1 MNLRQL
7 QYFVTVA
14 EELHFGRAA
23 DRLHMSQPP
32 LSQQIIALEESLG
45 VQLFE
50 RTKRSVQLTP
60 VGLQWL
66 PEVRQVLASAAE
78 LPDKARRLSR
88 GEIGTLR
95 LAFVSTADYGV
106 LPGLL
111 QHYRS
116 QHPEVQVTLQEAT
129 SDVQIDALLNKEI
142 DVGIVIPPRGMS
154 LPKSLRYLPLRKEG
168 LVVALPQS
176 WIRSRKH
183 LLQGGQIDFNMLL
196 DEPLIVFPRQS
207 APAFHDSIAD
217 YYTAHHAT
225 PRIGQEAIQMQTI
238 ISLVSVGMGIALVP
252 ASLQNLQRTGVV
264 YAQLKGTAPE
274 IETGLLW
281 RRGQETVALDGLIA
295 AAKTMAPGERPRAT
309 SGSAR
314 STPSAR

>member
-60 VGLQWL
+60 VGQQWL
-66 PEVRQVLASAAE
+66 PEVRQVLAAAAE
-78 LPDKARRLSR
+78 LPGKARRLSR

-111 QHYRS
+111 QQYRA
-116 QHPEVQVTLQEAT
+116 QHPEVQVTLREAT
-129 SDVQIDALLNKEI
+129 SDVQIDALLNEEI
-142 DVGIVIPPRGMS
+142 DVGIVIPPRGMAF
-154 LPKSLRYLPLRKEG
+154 PKSLRYIPLRKEP
-168 LVVALPQS
+168 LVAALPKAWVQS
-176 WIRSRKH
+176 RRH
-183 LLQGGQIDFNMLL
+183 RLQAGQIDFSTLL
-196 DEPLIVFPRQS
+196 DEPLIVFPRHS

-217 YYTAHHAT
+217 YYTAHQAT

-252 ASLQNLQRTGVV
+252 ASLQHLHRTGVV
-264 YAQLKGTAPE
+264 YAQLKGTPPE

-281 RRGQETVALDGLIA
+281 RRDQASSALQGLVA
-295 AAKTMAPGERPRAT
+295 AAKAWKD
-309 SGSAR
+309 
-314 STPSAR
+314 